1 MSVRSMRLLSIVM
14 VHPSHPPAL
23 ARGVG
28 ADTPSWP
35 LAFLEAIWVIKRH
48 DQLSRRWGVSVAV
61 KTRVEL
67 GEMNIARAC
76 GTCLMKLA

>member
-1 MSVRSMRLLSIVM
+1 MLSIVM
-14 VHPSHPPAL
+14 VYPSHPPAL

-48 DQLSRRWGVSVAV
+48 DQLSRRWGVPVLVPNWERTPSGLPGAPFVH
-61 KTRVEL
+61 
-67 GEMNIARAC
+67 
-76 GTCLMKLA
+76 